1 MKYLVKFFVVT
12 STILICTFAFA
23 EQNIVYIDMKFV
35 LNNSVAGKGAQD
47 FLKNSL
53 KKNQEKFV
61 NKEKKLKEDEKNLL
75 AKKTILTKEEYKKQT
90 DELRKKVMEYQSE
103 RKSILDK
110 IAEQRLTAR
119 KTLLEKLEPIIRD
132 YIKENNISLVLD
144 KSTIVAGSSVDFDI
158 TNIIIEKLNKE
169 LPSLKIN

>member
-103 RKSILDK
+103 RKSILDLN
-110 IAEQRLTAR
+110 QT
-119 KTLLEKLEPIIRD
+119 
-132 YIKENNISLVLD
+132 YSISLAKNIL
-144 KSTIVAGSSVDFDI
+144 KAETAALSAISIV
-158 TNIIIEKLNKE
+158 NYHLNF
-169 LPSLKIN
+169 S